1 MTEQTLYIKKGR
13 RYIPWGNE
21 RFAKDVMKADTYR
34 IMYCPAD
41 CHARY
46 SYDVTPDTEAFVA
59 AAMKAHFVMEEA
71 LIERAMAVPSK
82 GSVPW
87 TQEQKD
93 LIQKFR
99 DDMAAT
105 GALAPDY
112 WTHGTA
118 YEIVQAGIDA
128 LKKSL

>member
-1 MTEQTLYIKKGR
+1 
-13 RYIPWGNE
+13 
-21 RFAKDVMKADTYR
+21 
-34 IMYCPAD
+34 
-41 CHARY
+41 
-46 SYDVTPDTEAFVA
+46 
-59 AAMKAHFVMEEA
+59 MEEA
-71 LIERAMAVPSK
+71 LIDRAKAVPSK

-105 GALAPDY
+105 GALMPDY
-112 WTHGTA
+112 WTHETA